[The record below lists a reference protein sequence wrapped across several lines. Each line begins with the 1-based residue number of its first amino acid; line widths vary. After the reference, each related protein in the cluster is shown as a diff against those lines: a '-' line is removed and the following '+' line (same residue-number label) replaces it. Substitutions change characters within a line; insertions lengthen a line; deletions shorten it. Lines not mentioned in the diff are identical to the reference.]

1 MAKTVLLAARG
12 AESRTA
18 VRSSRRAVLVV
29 LVALGLSIVVA
40 VGLLAFSG
48 QLRGGGPF
56 DSSRL
61 VRYGLP
67 VARAVHDLAAA
78 LTVGLLVVGTWCL
91 APDRQARD
99 GELTGLRLSVIRRA
113 SIAATVWLVAALT
126 YLVLTAADLSDIP
139 VGAPGFGGMLVS
151 FVGQIDLGRSL
162 GVSALI
168 ILVVITLAISATRI
182 ATAAWAATLSLLAV
196 LPIALVGHSATG
208 ADHMNGV
215 DSLAIHLVGVCLW
228 VGGLAALL
236 LIAGHLGDQLQIVV
250 PRYSRLAGWCFA
262 AVAASG
268 VINALLRLG
277 SLRDLASAYGL
288 LVIGK
293 TAALGLLGLAGLA
306 HRTRTIRQL
315 PDRPRLFLRLAAAE
329 VILMGATIGLAVAL
343 SRSAPPASGTQV
355 DSATLLLG
363 FPAPPPLT
371 LERYVFSF
379 YPDILWL
386 TVVGAAAGLYAA
398 GVFRLRRRGD
408 RWPASRIVS
417 WLSGCVLLVLM
428 TSGGPAI
435 YGKIHFST
443 HMLQHMI
450 LMMGVPLLWVLGAPV
465 TLALRALRPRTD
477 GSLGARETLLQML
490 HSRAARFV
498 GNPITAEVLFIAS
511 LVIFYYTS
519 IFDLAMF
526 THVGH
531 VLMTAHFLFVGYL
544 FIWCMIGID
553 PGPAQAAYPFRVL
566 MLFVMLGVHAFFGV
580 SLMSSGTLLA
590 PNYWHAIGQTDNA
603 ALLADQQLGGAIAW
617 ASGDIPSLLLAVA
630 LVFAWM
636 RDDQRRARQ
645 LDRQAER
652 DNDAE
657 LRRYNERLAA
667 LTRRDT
673 SP

>member
-1 MAKTVLLAARG
+1 MLL
-12 AESRTA
+12 
-18 VRSSRRAVLVV
+18 
-29 LVALGLSIVVA
+29 
-40 VGLLAFSG
+40 
-48 QLRGGGPF
+48 
-56 DSSRL
+56 
-61 VRYGLP
+61 
-67 VARAVHDLAAA
+67 
-78 LTVGLLVVGTWCL
+78 
-91 APDRQARD
+91 
-99 GELTGLRLSVIRRA
+99 
-113 SIAATVWLVAALT
+113 
-126 YLVLTAADLSDIP
+126 
-139 VGAPGFGGMLVS
+139 S

-162 GVSALI
+162 GFSALI
-168 ILVVITLAISATRI
+168 ILAVITLAISATRI
-182 ATAAWAATLSLLAV
+182 TTAAWAATLSLLAV
-196 LPIALVGHSATG
+196 LPIALAGHSATG

-215 DSLAIHLVGVCLW
+215 DSLAIHLVGICLW

-236 LIAGHLGDQLQIVV
+236 LIAGHLGDQLPIVV

-363 FPAPPPLT
+363 FPVPPPLT

-386 TVVGAAAGLYAA
+386 TVAGGAAGLYAA

-408 RWPASRIVS
+408 RWPVSRLVS
-417 WLSGCVLLVLM
+417 WLSGCALLVLI

-465 TLALRALRPRTD
+465 TLALRALRARTD
-477 GSLGARETLLQML
+477 GSLGARETLAPDAALQTGAVAGQSDHRRGAL
-490 HSRAARFV
+490 HRKP
-498 GNPITAEVLFIAS
+498 G
-511 LVIFYYTS
+511 
-519 IFDLAMF
+519 DLLL
-526 THVGH
+526 HVDLRSGH
-531 VLMTAHFLFVGYL
+531 VHPRGTCPDDRSLLVRRIPLHLVHDRHRSG
-544 FIWCMIGID
+544 
-553 PGPAQAAYPFRVL
+553 PGPAYPFRVL
-566 MLFVMLGVHAFFGV
+566 MLFIMLGVHAFFGV

-617 ASGDIPSLLLAVA
+617 GSGDIPSLLLAVA

-657 LRRYNERLAA
+657 LRR
-667 LTRRDT
+667 
-673 SP
+673 